1 MNSQYLFGAFALVAL
16 VFFIH
21 NLLMS
26 SRQARLEKKL
36 EELKS
41 QLQDHKHP

>member
-1 MNSQYLFGAFALVAL
+1 MSNPYLFAAFALVAI

-21 NLLMS
+21 NWVMS

-41 QLQDHKHP
+41 QLRREG

>member
-1 MNSQYLFGAFALVAL
+1 MNSQYLFGAFGLVAL

-41 QLQDHKHP
+41 QLKDRM

>member
-1 MNSQYLFGAFALVAL
+1 MNNQYLFGAFTLVAI

-21 NLLMS
+21 NWVMS

-36 EELKS
+36 EELKN
-41 QLQDHKHP
+41 QLKDRP

>member
-1 MNSQYLFGAFALVAL
+1 MSNPYLFGAFALVAI

-21 NLLMS
+21 NWLMS

-36 EELKS
+36 DELRA
-41 QLQDHKHP
+41 QLKDRTY

>member
-1 MNSQYLFGAFALVAL
+1 MSNPYLFGAFALVAI

-21 NLLMS
+21 NWLMG

-41 QLQDHKHP
+41 QLKYRE

>member
-1 MNSQYLFGAFALVAL
+1 MSNQYLFGAFALVAI

-21 NLLMS
+21 NWVVG

-36 EELKS
+36 EELKA
-41 QLQDHKHP
+41 QLKDRQHS

>member
-1 MNSQYLFGAFALVAL
+1 MSNPYLFGAFALVAI

-21 NLLMS
+21 NWLMS

-36 EELKS
+36 DELRS
-41 QLQDHKHP
+41 QLRDRT

>member
-1 MNSQYLFGAFALVAL
+1 MNNLSYLFGAFALVSV

-21 NLLMS
+21 GWMMS

-36 EELKS
+36 AALKE
-41 QLQDHKHP
+41 QLKDLE